1 MAMNDEGGAKG
12 GAKGGASDAARD
24 GVKVEKSDA
33 EWRAQLSSDEYQ
45 VTREAGTE
53 RPFSGRYWDTKTTGL
68 YRCVCCRT
76 PLFRSET
83 KYESGSGWPSF
94 WQPVDPDAVSER
106 DDDSLGMRRT
116 EVLCRRCD
124 AHLGHVFPDGP
135 PPTGNRYCMNSL
147 ALELEPDG
155 EDESGE

>member
-1 MAMNDEGGAKG
+1 MSEGKG
-12 GAKGGASDAARD
+12 R
-24 GVKVEKSDA
+24 VEKTQA
-33 EWRAQLSSDEYQ
+33 EWRKQLSPEEYQ

-53 RPFSGRYWDTKTTGL
+53 RPFTGRYCDTKTPGI
-68 YRCVCCRT
+68 YRCICCKT

-94 WQPVDPDAVSER
+94 WEPIDGQAVVER
-106 DDDSLGMRRT
+106 SDHSLGMMRV

-135 PPTGNRYCMNSL
+135 APTGNRYCMNSVS
-147 ALELEPDG
+147 LELDADAEVAQ
-155 EDESGE
+155 ED